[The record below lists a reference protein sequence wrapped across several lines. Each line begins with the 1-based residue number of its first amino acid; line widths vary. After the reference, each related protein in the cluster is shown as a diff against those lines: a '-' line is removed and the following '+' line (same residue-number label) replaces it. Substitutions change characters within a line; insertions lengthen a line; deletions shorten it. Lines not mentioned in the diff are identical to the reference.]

1 MVVNNNL
8 DNYNLPWRNNNNS
21 QVTYGNPDYSDYVMD
36 RLDNL
41 QNESIVSTSNSYYS
55 DYVMD
60 RLDNLQNESIVSTS
74 NSSGSVFNIVAN
86 LDDSYGT
93 DLDTDTQ
100 NQIIETQEQDFVNK
114 FNDGSFNEYDS
125 RALLLASKYI
135 DAQFEDGDQRLDSL
149 NSSVSSL
156 GIDEMSL
163 ENYEELMSQTAEVL
177 DLLDG
182 GDNELSSQFK
192 NDKEEVT
199 GNRTTNAFNYDTDA
213 LDTVTN
219 IADMLETVDAANSE
233 VFLVGSYARGLADNG
248 STLTLQKML
257 QDFSGIESGH
267 TGGGLSNHR
276 FHNAD
281 KSNDEAIQN
290 LMANLS
296 EEDKD
301 LEFKNGELY
310 IISGT
315 GDILGIASTEQVYDV
330 FTKNSSTQNDDF
342 QVMDSVTSNI
352 SLFNMKPSLREE
364 FTGGT
369 VSLGDKE
376 YNVSHTIIRQGTPL
390 ILDLDGDGID
400 TTSVEDGVDFDLNGD
415 AEVDKTAWTDKQ
427 DSFDDAFLV
436 WDRNGDGEINSGKEL
451 FGDQHGAEDGFDEL
465 AKLDSNNDGVINAD
479 DKIDMDGDGVDD
491 SVMETL
497 ELWSDMDGDGE
508 VDEGEMRSLAEMGV
522 TSLDA
527 THTGEKGD
535 KLDEHGNDIS
545 MVGGF
550 TREVDGEEVEGTM
563 TDVLFQMEDAD
574 TTIKSMDELEMMLM
588 STTDEYLEIKDNH
601 NKFLEDKANSQSN
614 SGTGSSASSGS
625 GSGQAEA
632 SASSGSGSDNTGAS
646 EDTETASEKIKDEY
660 LQSKFSSLQ
669 GEKIVLQSELGGL
682 ETQASIPTANASAE
696 ITVESNIV
704 SSESNGEAG
713 DRTTNAITSQPSS
726 NSDGENIKASIDAL
740 INDLQGRISSIDT
753 EMSLV
758 RAEMGD

>member
-1 MVVNNNL
+1 MINNNL
-8 DNYNLPWRNNNNS
+8 DNYNLPWRDNNNS
-21 QVTYGNPDYSDYVMD
+21 QVTDDNPDDSDYVRE

-41 QNESIVSTSNSYYS
+41 RNEGTVTTSNS
-55 DYVMD
+55 
-60 RLDNLQNESIVSTS
+60 T
-74 NSSGSVFNIVAN
+74 GSFFNTVAN
-86 LDDSYGT
+86 LEDSYGA

-100 NQIIETQEQDFVNK
+100 NQTIETQEQDFVNK
-114 FNDGSFNEYDS
+114 FNEGALNEYDS

-135 DAQFEDGDQRLDSL
+135 DAQFQDGDERLESL

-182 GDNELSSQFK
+182 DDDELSSQFK

-199 GNRTTNAFNYDTDA
+199 GNRTVNAFNYDTDA
-213 LDTVTN
+213 VDTVTN
-219 IADMLETVDAANSE
+219 VADMMETVDAANSE
-233 VFLVGSYARGLADNG
+233 VFLVGSYARGRHEQGKSGDGDVLRLE
-248 STLTLQKML
+248 TILM
-257 QDFSGIESGH
+257 DFSGQDVVEGTAINGVRG
-267 TGGGLSNHR
+267 TTGLSNHG

-330 FTKNSSTQNDDF
+330 HTQNTNTQNDDF

-352 SLFNMKPSLREE
+352 NARAGRGKHRYEEE
-364 FTGGT
+364 FTGGKIA
-369 VSLGDKE
+369 LGDKE
-376 YNVSHTIIRQGTPL
+376 YNVSHTIVRQVTPL

-400 TTSVEDGVDFDLNGD
+400 TTSIEDGVDFDLNGD
-415 AEVDKTAWTDKQ
+415 GEVDKTAWTDKQ

-436 WDRNGDGEINSGKEL
+436 WDRNGDGQVNSGKEL
-451 FGDQHGAEDGFDEL
+451 FGDQHGEEDGFDEL

-479 DKIDMDGDGVDD
+479 DKIDMDGDGLED

-508 VDEGEMRSLAEMGV
+508 VDDGEMRSLAEMGV

-545 MVGGF
+545 MEGGF
-550 TREVDGEEVEGTM
+550 TREVNGEEVQGTM

-574 TTIKSMDELEMMLM
+574 KSIKSMDELEMVLM

-601 NKFLEDKANSQSN
+601 NKFLEDRAASQNS
-614 SGTGSSASSGS
+614 SGTGSNSSSASSS
-625 GSGQAEA
+625 GV
-632 SASSGSGSDNTGAS
+632 S

-726 NSDGENIKASIDAL
+726 NSDGENIKASIDAQ

-758 RAEMGD
+758 RAEMGN